1 MIRTG
6 YNQKLEYD
14 PADGRFLIQGMRS
27 KEHVGEY
34 RRLGWRLGIIKPP
47 YKE

>member
-14 PADGRFLIQGMRS
+14 PADGRFLIQGKPS
-27 KEHVGEY
+27 KERVGEY
-34 RRLGWRLGIIKPP
+34 RRLGWRLGIIKPF
-47 YKE
+47 